1 MQTPDDSIS
10 QARTKIVLALDE
22 DMLQELEGTTE
33 LETASGYVRYV
44 PPVRGRDHNT
54 DALRC
59 VMAAIVRYGTM
70 LAGTQKFDARGL
82 GWVDVGRGKWT
93 PPWGA

>member
-1 MQTPDDSIS
+1 MEVPGDSIS
-10 QARTKIVLALDE
+10 QARTKIILAPDE
-22 DMLQELEGTTE
+22 DLLQELEGTTE

-59 VMAAIVRYGTM
+59 VMAAILRYGTI
-70 LAGTQKFDARGL
+70 LAGGDEFDASEFGWANVRGP
-82 GWVDVGRGKWT
+82 KWT

>member
-1 MQTPDDSIS
+1 MQEPDETIS
-10 QARTKIVLALDE
+10 QPRTKIVLALDE

-59 VMAAIVRYGTM
+59 VMAAIVRYGTI
-70 LAGTQKFDARGL
+70 LAGGEEFDASEF
-82 GWVDVGRGKWT
+82 GWADVGAGKWT